1 MDVIAETVPA
11 HFTTPPQIQS
21 QHIIN
26 NNNNQPFIN
35 IQSERRAKE
44 RAWLLHCT
52 HRLINFIGMVESE
65 SSRKTTPQ
73 SASRPSTT
81 VCCVDVV
88 KYTTLMLV
96 KFVVKFHAT
105 CIHTYHSLF
114 STYTYTLTHTHTQH
128 TLLIVQMQTRPR
140 RRVTLCV
147 CVYTTSIHWLYVCG
161 WVALAC
167 LQC

>member
-1 MDVIAETVPA
+1 M
-11 HFTTPPQIQS
+11 
-21 QHIIN
+21 
-26 NNNNQPFIN
+26 
-35 IQSERRAKE
+35 
-44 RAWLLHCT
+44 
-52 HRLINFIGMVESE
+52 INFIGMVESE

-128 TLLIVQMQTRPR
+128 TDLIVQMQTRPR

-147 CVYTTSIHWLYVCG
+147 CVYDVHSLIVCLWLSGSGLFAVLTKMKNLRVVRRRKKIETTKKTHILLIDRDLLNTNSIV
-161 WVALAC
+161 VNSF
-167 LQC
+167 